1 MKKSLIA
8 LIGAAA
14 LIVACTTTQQRVVYN
29 SLYTLE
35 TGTTS
40 AYDAF
45 LDQVVAG
52 KIAVQKV
59 PPVAH
64 AYNDFQAGM
73 GIAVAAAAYNW
84 TAVAPTNVTALAT
97 RVLTEIS
104 TARQ

>member
-8 LIGAAA
+8 LIGAVT

-29 SLYTLE
+29 SLYTIE

-45 LDQVVAG
+45 LDQVVSG
-52 KIAVQKV
+52 KVAVQKV

-64 AYNDFQAGM
+64 AYNDFQVGM
-73 GIAVAAAAYNW
+73 SVAIVAAQYNW
-84 TAVAPTNVTALAT
+84 VASAPTNVTALAT
-97 RVLTEIS
+97 RVLTEI
-104 TARQ
+104 TNAKQ